1 MAAIR
6 VPAWLKI
13 LKVLASYQRPLTVTA
28 IERIAHLPH
37 STTSV
42 ALSRLVRRGLVERR
56 LNRYKV
62 SAEGAI
68 VLRRLTHGHKHGC
81 SFCGGKRV
89 ALRWRAGNICNKC
102 LRDFEKFLLEA
113 KGVRL
118 ARLVA
123 RIIERV
129 ETNGRLYVSS
139 AAWYRG
145 LRRSEVKPMVYEI
158 ARIRG
163 WDVEETGN
171 NHIIVYRPGFQKTV
185 QENAVIQA

>member
-1 MAAIR
+1 MAGVR
-6 VPAWLKI
+6 VPAWLRI
-13 LKVLASYQRPLTVTA
+13 LKALASYERPLTAAAV
-28 IERIAHLPH
+28 ERITRLPH

-42 ALSRLVRRGLVERR
+42 ALSRMVKRGLVERR
-56 LNRYKV
+56 LNRYRV
-62 SAEGAI
+62 SGMGAMM
-68 VLRRLTHGHKHGC
+68 LRRLGQRRRHGC

-89 ALRWRAGNICNKC
+89 ALRWRAGNVCNKC
-102 LRDFEKFLLEA
+102 LRGFERFLLEE

-129 ETNGRLYVSS
+129 EANGRLYVSS

-163 WDVEETGN
+163 WDVEETEN
-171 NHIIVYRPGFQKTV
+171 NHIILYWPGFQKTV